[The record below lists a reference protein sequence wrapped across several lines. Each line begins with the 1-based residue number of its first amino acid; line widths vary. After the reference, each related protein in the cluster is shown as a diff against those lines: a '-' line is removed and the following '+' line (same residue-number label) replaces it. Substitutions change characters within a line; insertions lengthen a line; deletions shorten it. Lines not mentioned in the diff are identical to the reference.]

1 MDVRAVDLNLLK
13 AFDALT
19 SERAVTRAATRIGLS
34 QPAMS
39 HALSRLRAL
48 FADDL
53 FVRTP
58 TGMEPTA
65 RAREIAPLVA
75 AAIEHIEAALNL
87 GIGFDPAK
95 STGIF
100 TAGMAEYA
108 EVALVGRLAAA
119 FARQAA
125 RATLRLTPL
134 TGTDAA
140 EQLDRGVIDVAVAR
154 LGTLPTHVESVL
166 LLRDPFVVVARRG
179 HPIVGQSL
187 SIEAYAALNHILVS
201 PRGDTSGALDRIL
214 VDFGLRRRGPNRPP
228 DRRHRR
234 NRNHALADRLLD
246 DRVDGLAPPCR
257 ERARPGLVPLAAHR
271 SGQRFTIL
279 TVAVSAA
286 LEPSSEREKRGLFV
300 SRKTTDLVAPLA
312 EPLERLKKSHRA
324 ARRKLA
330 RRSDCFPVRINPRP
344 P

>member
-1 MDVRAVDLNLLK
+1 MIFIRSMDIRAVDLNLLK

-19 SERAVTRAATRIGLS
+19 NERAVTRAAGRIGLS

-39 HALSRLRAL
+39 HALSRLRDL

-95 STGIF
+95 SAGIF

-119 FARQAA
+119 FADQAA

-134 TGTDAA
+134 TGADAA
-140 EQLDRGVIDVAVAR
+140 EQLDRGAIDVAVAH
-154 LGTLPTHVESVL
+154 LNTLPAHIESIV

-179 HPIVGQSL
+179 HPIAGEQL
-187 SIEAYAALNHILVS
+187 SVETYAALNHILVS
-201 PRGDTSGALDRIL
+201 PRGDTGGALDRIL
-214 VDFGLRRRGPNRPP
+214 VDFGLRRRIALLVATYLALPV
-228 DRRHRR
+228 
-234 NRNHALADRLLD
+234 ALA
-246 DRVDGLAPPCR
+246 A
-257 ERARPGLVPLAAHR
+257 
-271 SGQRFTIL
+271 S
-279 TVAVSAA
+279 
-286 LEPSSEREKRGLFV
+286 
-300 SRKTTDLVAPLA
+300 DLVATVPSRTARQIAATAEIEIMPL
-312 EPLERLKKSHRA
+312 PLDFSMTVTMAWHRRA
-324 ARRKLA
+324 ASEPAQAWFRALLIEA
-330 RRSDCFPVRINPRP
+330 ASD
-344 P
+344 

>member
-1 MDVRAVDLNLLK
+1 MDIRSVDFNLLK

-19 SERAVTRAATRIGLS
+19 SERAVTRAGDRIGLS
-34 QPAMS
+34 QPEMS
-39 HALSRLRAL
+39 HALSRLRSL

-58 TGMEPTA
+58 IGMEPTA

-108 EVALVGRLAAA
+108 EVALVGRLAEA

-134 TGTDAA
+134 TGVDAA
-140 EQLDRGVIDVAVAR
+140 EQLDRGAIDVAVAR
-154 LGTLPTHVESVL
+154 LGTLPTHVESIL

-179 HPIVGQSL
+179 HPIAGQNL

-214 VDFGLRRRGPNRPP
+214 VDFGLRRRIALLVATYLALPV
-228 DRRHRR
+228 
-234 NRNHALADRLLD
+234 ALA
-246 DRVDGLAPPCR
+246 A
-257 ERARPGLVPLAAHR
+257 
-271 SGQRFTIL
+271 S
-279 TVAVSAA
+279 
-286 LEPSSEREKRGLFV
+286 
-300 SRKTTDLVAPLA
+300 DLVATVPSRTARQIAATAEIDIMPLPIDFSTTVSMA
-312 EPLERLKKSHRA
+312 WHRRA
-324 ARRKLA
+324 ASEPAQAWFRALLIEA
-330 RRSDCFPVRINPRP
+330 AGD
-344 P
+344 

>member
-1 MDVRAVDLNLLK
+1 MLFIRSMDIRAVDLNLLK

-19 SERAVTRAATRIGLS
+19 TERAVTRAGDRIGLS

-39 HALSRLRAL
+39 HALSRLRDL

-95 STGIF
+95 SAGIF

-119 FARQAA
+119 FADQAP
-125 RATLRLTPL
+125 RATLRLMPL
-134 TGTDAA
+134 TGAAAA
-140 EQLDRGVIDVAVAR
+140 EQLDRGMIDVAVAH
-154 LGTLPTHVESVL
+154 LNTLPAHIESML

-179 HPIVGQSL
+179 HPIAGQQL
-187 SIEAYAALNHILVS
+187 SVEAYAALNHILVS
-201 PRGDTSGALDRIL
+201 PRGNTSGALDRIL
-214 VDFGLRRRGPNRPP
+214 VDFGLRRRIALLVATYLALPV
-228 DRRHRR
+228 
-234 NRNHALADRLLD
+234 ALA
-246 DRVDGLAPPCR
+246 A
-257 ERARPGLVPLAAHR
+257 
-271 SGQRFTIL
+271 S
-279 TVAVSAA
+279 
-286 LEPSSEREKRGLFV
+286 
-300 SRKTTDLVAPLA
+300 DLVATVPSRTARQIAATADIEIMPL
-312 EPLERLKKSHRA
+312 PLDFSMTVSMAWHRRA
-324 ARRKLA
+324 ASEPA
-330 RRSDCFPVRINPRP
+330 QAWFRSLLIDAASD
-344 P
+344 